1 MLSATI
7 RLTHVKCTANCAIA
21 FHSLYKVGIQTLGR
35 STDIKW
41 LHCQK
46 CVGVGVAS
54 RREARRRDRLNSVN
68 SMSLIYSFCT
78 Y

>member
-7 RLTHVKCTANCAIA
+7 CLTHVRRAANCAIAEGVGAAIA
-21 FHSLYKVGIQTLGR
+21 FHSLYKVGIQTLGC

-46 CVGVGVAS
+46 CVGVKPA
-54 RREARRRDRLNSVN
+54 A
-68 SMSLIYSFCT
+68 
-78 Y
+78 